1 MSPSNKTT
9 PLPPQRTFI
18 TGATGYIGRV
28 GVEFAVA
35 AGHTIRSLSRSTAG
49 YTLLRSLGV
58 TPVRG
63 TLSDNSIPTEEA
75 TSGDMIFHL
84 AFCYDRN
91 IPYTDILE
99 LEITAVDTLATARI
113 CINKTLVIMGGTIC
127 VLPEP
132 SGGETN

>member
-1 MSPSNKTT
+1 MFPNSKTT
-9 PLPPQRTFI
+9 PLSPQRTFI

-28 GVEFAVA
+28 GIEFAVA
-35 AGHTIRSLSRSTAG
+35 AGHTIRSLCRSTAG
-49 YTLLRSLGV
+49 YTLLHSFGA

-63 TLSDNSIPTEEA
+63 TLSDSSIPTEEA
-75 TSGDMIFHL
+75 TSADMISHL
-84 AFCYDRN
+84 AFCHDRN

-113 CINKTLVIMGGTIC
+113 CINKTLVITGGTIC